1 MIMEKGVTFKQKLL
15 YAQGCLGQNVVN
27 LIIVT
32 WVVFFFSGGGGRT
45 PLMPLAIASI
55 FFGIGRIIDIITDP
69 IMGYISDNVTFKS
82 GRRRP
87 FIFWGAPLLALSLFL
102 IWIPPTPEIMWT
114 NIAWLFIFSNFYFT
128 MLTVTAVP
136 YRAVIPDIAPS
147 SKERIS
153 LSAWMAIFGTFGVLI
168 ASLGG
173 GPMIDAFG
181 YPIMGI
187 IIGAIVLVSFWISL
201 LGIKERRRSES
212 DLKTKVPFLNTVLQ
226 TIKNKQF
233 SAFAI
238 GIICFQ
244 VGLQVFMIVLPFF
257 VTEVL
262 GQGIA
267 QVAIYQGAFVVIMLI
282 GLPLWIKI
290 GNKIGKRKGQ
300 LASLLLLAIICPF
313 FFFIGYLPIVPPTI
327 QAIIFFALFAL
338 PIAGLY
344 VFPNAIV
351 ADITDYDELKT
362 KKRREGIY
370 YAGFGFVEK
379 AAWAI
384 AAFLVA
390 AILPVFGFTAEYP
403 LGIRL
408 VGPIAGL
415 LAFIGFIRFWR
426 YRLPD
431 KILGKSLE
439 EIEGVLQGR

>member
-1 MIMEKGVTFKQKLL
+1 
-15 YAQGCLGQNVVN
+15 
-27 LIIVT
+27 
-32 WVVFFFSGGGGRT
+32 
-45 PLMPLAIASI
+45 
-55 FFGIGRIIDIITDP
+55 
-69 IMGYISDNVTFKS
+69 
-82 GRRRP
+82 
-87 FIFWGAPLLALSLFL
+87 
-102 IWIPPTPEIMWT
+102 
-114 NIAWLFIFSNFYFT
+114 

-136 YRAVIPDIAPS
+136 FRAVLPDVAPS

-153 LSAWMAIFGTFGVLI
+153 LSAWMAVFGTFGVLI
-168 ASLGG
+168 AALGG

-181 YPIMGI
+181 YPVMGI
-187 IIGAIVLVSFWISL
+187 IMGAIVLVSFWISL

-212 DLKTKVPFLNTVLQ
+212 DIKTKLSFFNSALQ

-233 SAFAI
+233 LYFAA

-244 VGLQVFMIVLPFF
+244 VGLQIVMIVLPFF
-257 VTEVL
+257 VTAVL

-267 QVAIYQGAFVVIMLI
+267 QVAIYQGTFVVMMLI
-282 GLPLWIKI
+282 TLPIWIKI
-290 GNKIGKRKGQ
+290 GNKIGKRKAQ

-313 FFFIGYLPIVPPTI
+313 FFFVGFLPMISPTI

-338 PIAGLY
+338 SIAGLY

-362 KKRREGIY
+362 KKRREGLY

-379 AAWAI
+379 TAWAI
-384 AAFLVA
+384 SAFLVA
-390 AILPVFGFTAEYP
+390 AVLPVFGFTAEYP

-408 VGPIAGL
+408 VGPIVGV
-415 LAFIGFIRFWR
+415 LALIGFIGFWR

>member
-1 MIMEKGVTFKQKLL
+1 MEKVITFKQMLL
-15 YAQGCLGQNVVN
+15 YVQGCLGQNVVN
-27 LIIVT
+27 LIMVT
-32 WVVFFFSGGGGRT
+32 WVIFFFSGGGDRI
-45 PLMPLAIASI
+45 PLMPLAIASAV
-55 FFGIGRIIDIITDP
+55 FGIGRIIDIITDP
-69 IMGYISDNVTFKS
+69 IMGYLSDNATFKS

-102 IWIPPTPEIMWT
+102 IWIPPTPEIVWT

-128 MLTVTAVP
+128 MLTITAVP
-136 YRAVIPDIAPS
+136 FRAVLPDVAPS
-147 SKERIS
+147 SEERIS
-153 LSAWMAIFGTFGVLI
+153 FSAWMAIFGTVGVLI

-173 GPMIDAFG
+173 GPMIAVFG

-187 IIGAIVLVSFWISL
+187 TMGAIVLVSFWVSL

-212 DLKTKVPFLNTVLQ
+212 DMKTKLSFFDSALQ
-226 TIKNKQF
+226 AIKNKQF
-233 SAFAI
+233 LAFAA

-244 VGLQVFMIVLPFF
+244 VGLQVIMIALPFF

-262 GQGIA
+262 GQGLA
-267 QVAIYQGAFVVIMLI
+267 QVAIYQGTFVVMMFIS
-282 GLPLWIKI
+282 LPLWIKI
-290 GNKIGKRKGQ
+290 DNRIGKRKGQ
-300 LASLLLLAIICPF
+300 LASLLLLAILCPF
-313 FFFIGYLPIVPPTI
+313 FFFIGRLPMVAPII
-327 QAIIFFALFAL
+327 QAIIFFALFAI

-362 KKRREGIY
+362 KKRREGMY

-379 AAWAI
+379 AGWAT

-390 AILPVFGFTAEYP
+390 AVLPTFGFTAENP

-408 VGPIAGL
+408 VGPLVGL
-415 LAFIGFIRFWR
+415 LAFIGFIGFWR
-426 YRLPD
+426 YRLPN

-439 EIEGVLQGR
+439 EIEGVL

>member
-1 MIMEKGVTFKQKLL
+1 
-15 YAQGCLGQNVVN
+15 
-27 LIIVT
+27 
-32 WVVFFFSGGGGRT
+32 
-45 PLMPLAIASI
+45 
-55 FFGIGRIIDIITDP
+55 
-69 IMGYISDNVTFKS
+69 
-82 GRRRP
+82 
-87 FIFWGAPLLALSLFL
+87 
-102 IWIPPTPEIMWT
+102 MWT

-128 MLTVTAVP
+128 MLTVTGVP
-136 YRAVIPDIAPS
+136 FRAVLPDVAPS

-168 ASLGG
+168 AALGG
-173 GPMIDAFG
+173 GPMIDTFG

-187 IIGAIVLVSFWISL
+187 IMGAIVLVSFWTSL

-212 DLKTKVPFLNTVLQ
+212 DIRTRLSFFNATFQ

-233 SAFAI
+233 LAFAA

-244 VGLQVFMIVLPFF
+244 VGLQVLMIVLPFF

-262 GQGIA
+262 GQARA
-267 QVAIYQGAFVVIMLI
+267 QVAIYQGTFVVIMLI
-282 GLPLWIKI
+282 ALPLWIKI
-290 GNKIGKRKGQ
+290 GSKIGKRKGQ

-313 FFFIGYLPIVPPTI
+313 FFFVGYFPILSPTI

-338 PIAGLY
+338 PISGLY

-362 KKRREGIY
+362 RKRREGLY
-370 YAGFGFVEK
+370 YAGFGFIEK
-379 AAWAI
+379 TAWAI

-390 AILPVFGFTAEYP
+390 AVLPIFGFPAEYP

-408 VGPIAGL
+408 VGPIVSL
-415 LAFIGFIRFWR
+415 LALIGFIGFWR

-439 EIEGVLQGR
+439 EIEGALSVR

>member
-1 MIMEKGVTFKQKLL
+1 MEEGITFKQKLL
-15 YAQGCLGQNVVN
+15 YAQGTVGQNVVN
-27 LIIVT
+27 LIMVT
-32 WVVFFFSGGGGRT
+32 WVVFFFSGGGERT

-55 FFGIGRIIDIITDP
+55 VFGIGRVIDIITDP
-69 IMGYISDNVTFKS
+69 IIGYLSDNATFES

-87 FIFWGAPLLALSLFL
+87 FIFWGSPLLALSLLL

-128 MLTVTAVP
+128 MLTVTGIP
-136 YRAVIPDIAPS
+136 YRAVLPDMAPS

-153 LSAWMAIFGTFGVLI
+153 LSAWLAIFGTLGVLI

-187 IIGAIVLVSFWISL
+187 ITGAIALASFWVSL
-201 LGIKERRRSES
+201 LGIRERPRSDS
-212 DLKTKVPFLNTVLQ
+212 DIKTKLSFFNAVLQ
-226 TIKNKQF
+226 TIKNRQF
-233 SAFAI
+233 SAFAV

-267 QVAIYQGAFVVIMLI
+267 QVAIYQGAFVVVMLMA
-282 GLPLWIKI
+282 LPLWIKI
-290 GNKIGKRKGQ
+290 GNEIGKRKGQ
-300 LASLLLLAIICPF
+300 LAALLLLVIICPF
-313 FFFIGYLPIVPPTI
+313 FFFVGFLPMIPPTI

-338 PIAGLY
+338 SISGLY

-362 KKRREGIY
+362 GKRREGLY
-370 YAGFGFVEK
+370 YAGFGFIEK
-379 AAWAI
+379 TAWAI

-390 AILPVFGFTAEYP
+390 AVLPVFGFTAEYP

-415 LAFIGFIRFWR
+415 LALTGFIGFWP
-426 YRLPD
+426 YRLPN

-439 EIEGVLQGR
+439 EIEGVLLRR

>member
-1 MIMEKGVTFKQKLL
+1 MEKGVTFKQKLL
-15 YAQGCLGQNVVN
+15 YTQGCVGQNVVN
-27 LIIVT
+27 LIIIT
-32 WVVFFFSGGGGRT
+32 WVIFFFSGGGERT

-55 FFGIGRIIDIITDP
+55 VFGIGRIIDIITDP
-69 IMGYISDNVTFKS
+69 IIGHFSDNATFKS

-114 NIAWLFIFSNFYFT
+114 NIAWLFIFSNLYFT
-128 MLTVTAVP
+128 MLTVTGVP
-136 YRAVIPDIAPS
+136 YRAVLPDIAPS

-153 LSAWMAIFGTFGVLI
+153 ISAWLAIFGTLGVLI

-173 GPMIDAFG
+173 GPMIDSFG

-187 IIGAIVLVSFWISL
+187 IVGVIVLVSFWVSL
-201 LGIKERRRSES
+201 LGIKERRRSEL
-212 DLKTKVPFLNTVLQ
+212 DLKTKLSFFSAALQ

-233 SAFAI
+233 LAFAA

-244 VGLQVFMIVLPFF
+244 VGLQVLIIVLPFF

-267 QVAIYQGAFVVIMLI
+267 QVAIYQGTFVVIMLI
-282 GLPLWIKI
+282 ALPLWIKI

-313 FFFIGYLPIVPPTI
+313 FFFVGFLPIIAPTV

-338 PIAGLY
+338 PISGLY

-379 AAWAI
+379 VAWAI

-408 VGPIAGL
+408 VGPLVGL
-415 LAFIGFIRFWR
+415 LALIGFIGFWR

-431 KILGKSLE
+431 RILGKSLE
-439 EIEGVLQGR
+439 EIEEVL